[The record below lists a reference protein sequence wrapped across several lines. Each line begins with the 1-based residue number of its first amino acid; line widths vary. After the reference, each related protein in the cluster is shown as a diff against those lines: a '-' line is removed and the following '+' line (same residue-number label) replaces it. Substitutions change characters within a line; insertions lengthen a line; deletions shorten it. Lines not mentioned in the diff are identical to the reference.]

1 MLIRFPFAETWS
13 RVFAAA
19 LSLTGLSAGLAAA
32 EGQTAT
38 PIIHFAVDQDYFP
51 QQESVGRVAEDF
63 ILAHK
68 LSVRII
74 RTGIGWDDTNP
85 RPGQYRW
92 EFWSRVIASA
102 NAAGIEVRPYYA
114 YTPAWAGA
122 AYNSPPRNDADF
134 TRACG
139 VMARTVGARVPSLEI
154 WNEPDNTAFWT
165 GAAKPYGQ
173 LLRGCAEAIRAAGKG
188 AAVVL
193 GGLVYLDSPW
203 LAKSG
208 ARAPGAY
215 DIAAF
220 HQYTETPWDPT
231 TVEKIASPADY
242 FGGYDRLSQRGAV
255 PIWMDEGGA
264 STDASLGYSEAS
276 QASWIRRTVAS
287 LLDEPGRPLNLF
299 GLYQL
304 RDPDPKFPRP
314 IGDAVARRFFSHT
327 GLFTVDGRP
336 KLGAATYG
344 DLVRLFD
351 GHRTTPEPGV
361 VYQIAS
367 GRLSV
372 DFRLHAVSLEDGRQV
387 VTIWDRRA
395 SSSGVI
401 RLRAA
406 GAIAFLHLPDG
417 QVRKVADF
425 DGFRLPVARLN
436 AGAIPLLYEVR

>member
-1 MLIRFPFAETWS
+1 MLS
-13 RVFAAA
+13 RVPYKKAWATVLVTVIVLTAA
-19 LSLTGLSAGLAAA
+19 GSAA
-32 EGQTAT
+32 QNST
-38 PIIHFAVDQDYFP
+38 PILRFAIDQDYFP

-68 LSVRII
+68 LSVTII

-102 NAAGIEVRPYYA
+102 KAAGIEIRPYYA
-114 YTPAWAGA
+114 YTPAWAGP
-122 AYNSPPRNDADF
+122 AYNSPPRDDADF

-154 WNEPDNTAFWT
+154 WNEPDNTVFWT

-188 AAVVL
+188 PAVVL

-208 ARAPGAY
+208 ARPPADY

-242 FGGYDRLSQRGAV
+242 FGGYDRLSKRGAV

-264 STDASLGYSEAS
+264 STDGSLGYSEES

-287 LLDEPGRPLNLF
+287 LLDERGRPLNLF

-314 IGDAVARRFFSHT
+314 IGDPVARKFFSHT

-351 GHRTTPEPGV
+351 GHRPTPEAGV
-361 VYQIAS
+361 VYQIES
-367 GRLSV
+367 GRLSA

-395 SSSGVI
+395 SSSGVV
-401 RLRAA
+401 RLKTRGTA
-406 GAIAFLHLPDG
+406 AFLHQPDG
-417 QVRKVADF
+417 GITKIAGF
-425 DGFRLPVARLN
+425 DGSHLPVPRLV
-436 AGAIPLLYEVR
+436 AGAIPLLYEIR